1 MSGPRPADPLSSKH
15 DSPVGAHPDP
25 PGFGTRRTRVDFWDD
40 HAAAEATRDEDQPE
54 DLIYHRIVG
63 DILRDLIAADDTVI
77 DIGGGTGRFS
87 LDLAERVRAVT
98 HLDLSENM
106 LAIAR
111 ERCAVRDLEN
121 VTFVQ
126 ADALDLSTIA
136 DQSFSVGL
144 AINGVITFSATDWE
158 RAISEACRVTRRT
171 VVMTAASIISTVPAV
186 LAGLLST
193 YGSIE
198 PPVERMLTE
207 RTFFGEEAARYD
219 ILFPSYRAFLPEEL
233 EASLRRHGFDVLEVR
248 GIASLSRFLSDDV
261 LRKIV
266 SDQQQ
271 LERFLDLEH
280 AYTNMV
286 GRRSPAREW
295 LLVAERKRG

>member
-1 MSGPRPADPLSSKH
+1 M
-15 DSPVGAHPDP
+15 GARPDP
-25 PGFGTRRTRVDFWDD
+25 PAFDARRARVDFWDD
-40 HAAAEATRDEDQPE
+40 HAAAEASRNEDWPE

-63 DILRDLIAADDTVI
+63 DILRGLIEADDTII

-87 LDLAERVRAVT
+87 LDLAERIRAVT

-111 ERCAVRDLEN
+111 ERCAVRNLDN

-126 ADALDLSTIA
+126 SDALDMSTIA
-136 DQSFSVGL
+136 DQSFSVSL

-207 RTFFGEEAARYD
+207 RTFLGEEAARYD

-233 EASLRRHGFDVLEVR
+233 EASLRRHGFEVLEVR
-248 GIASLSRFLSDDV
+248 GVASLCRFLSDDV
-261 LRKIV
+261 LERIV

-280 AYTNMV
+280 AYTSMV

>member
-1 MSGPRPADPLSSKH
+1 M
-15 DSPVGAHPDP
+15 GAHPDP
-25 PGFGTRRTRVDFWDD
+25 PDFGTRRTRVDFWDD
-40 HAAAEATRDEDQPE
+40 HAAAEAMRDEDQPE

-63 DILRDLIAADDTVI
+63 DILRDLIEADDTVI

-111 ERCAVRDLEN
+111 ERYAVRDLEN

-144 AINGVITFSATDWE
+144 AINGVITFSATEWE

-207 RTFFGEEAARYD
+207 GTFLGEEAARYD

-233 EASLRRHGFDVLEVR
+233 EESLRRHGFEVLEVR
-248 GIASLSRFLSDDV
+248 GIASLCRFLSDDM
-261 LRKIV
+261 LKKIV

-271 LERFLDLEH
+271 LERFLDLER
-280 AYTNMV
+280 AYTGMV